1 MRLYRTLWLFA
12 SLISFGPSSA
22 AFPASQAEEQ
32 LLIAYGS
39 VSETNVPLW
48 LGIERGF
55 FKKQGIGAR
64 MVQVSGGPL
73 IMAALASGDV
83 QVASAAVSSVLSAAS
98 GGLKISCVAS
108 PNSKILRNLMVRPEI
123 RGLAELRDKV
133 FGVQSIGG
141 GNWLQTMIVLDHLGL
156 DPDRH
161 QLKLRVIGNE
171 ATIAQALMKKNID
184 AAVLTYSFSEI
195 LKRAGFRSLADAG
208 EFGVPFHSGVICAQR
223 DVIASSPE
231 LILRLLKGVIEAV
244 TFIHDP
250 RNMQDVMESLKK
262 HLRLSRT
269 EDAEASYKLLRL
281 MTTVDIGPNPEAFKS
296 AQKILLRLNPKIGQ
310 VELERIVDGSL
321 VRSLGESGFLPQM
334 RKRMG
339 SYLRP

>member
-1 MRLYRTLWLFA
+1 MSTVVGDAAGRWPMRLYRTLWLFA

-98 GGLKISCVAS
+98 GG
-108 PNSKILRNLMVRPEI
+108 
-123 RGLAELRDKV
+123 AED
-133 FGVQSIGG
+133 
-141 GNWLQTMIVLDHLGL
+141 
-156 DPDRH
+156 
-161 QLKLRVIGNE
+161 
-171 ATIAQALMKKNID
+171 
-184 AAVLTYSFSEI
+184 
-195 LKRAGFRSLADAG
+195 
-208 EFGVPFHSGVICAQR
+208 
-223 DVIASSPE
+223 
-231 LILRLLKGVIEAV
+231 
-244 TFIHDP
+244 
-250 RNMQDVMESLKK
+250 
-262 HLRLSRT
+262 
-269 EDAEASYKLLRL
+269 KLLRL

-321 VRSLGESGFLPQM
+321 VRSLEESGFLPQM

>member
-1 MRLYRTLWLFA
+1 MRLSRTLWLFA
-12 SLISFGPSSA
+12 SLIALSPSSA

-48 LGIERGF
+48 LGVERGF

-64 MVQVSGGPL
+64 MVQVSGGPI

-108 PNSKILRNLMVRPEI
+108 PNSRMLRRLMVRSEI
-123 RGLAELRDKV
+123 KGLAELREKV

-141 GNWLQTMIVLDHLGL
+141 GNWLQTMVVLDSLGI
-156 DPDRH
+156 DPDRY
-161 QLKLRVIGNE
+161 QLKMRVIGNE

-184 AAVLTYSFSEI
+184 AAVVPYSFSEA

-208 EFGVPFHSGVICAQR
+208 EIRAPFQAGVICAQR
-223 DVIASSPE
+223 DAIANAPDP
-231 LILRLLKGVIEAV
+231 IIRLLKGVVESV
-244 TFIHDP
+244 VFIQDP
-250 RNMQDVMESLKK
+250 KNSQDVTEVLKK
-262 HLRLSRT
+262 HLRLEKT
-269 EDAEASYKLLRL
+269 EDAEEAYKLLR
-281 MTTVDIGPNPEAFKS
+281 MTTTMDIAPNAEVFKT
-296 AQKILLRLNPKIGQ
+296 AQRILLRLNPKIGQ

-321 VRSLGESGFLPQM
+321 VRSLEESGFLPQM